1 MPLPCMYRINK
12 IAEIKISPKFFINIT
27 KPLEGGLRW
36 SEENISKIVALNFF
50 SIFGALC
57 MTRYVGSKEHI
68 FPYLVS
74 SFFLFFSS
82 SKEDCDFYPIPRQ
95 KVKLLY
101 RRDSLVYFS
110 FFAGTAH
117 CNIGSNIMVH
127 IEYKKITYFL

>member
-1 MPLPCMYRINK
+1 
-12 IAEIKISPKFFINIT
+12 
-27 KPLEGGLRW
+27 
-36 SEENISKIVALNFF
+36 
-50 SIFGALC
+50 

-101 RRDSLVYFS
+101 RRDSLVYFF

-127 IEYKKITYFL
+127 IEYKKRTYFL